1 MSRPGR
7 KIPLLKARRRV
18 PIQGLQRLYLL
29 PTQRLGCQTLSEY
42 PEINYE
48 VVRALGLAL
57 DARDPLTR
65 HHSDR
70 VARYSI
76 ALGLRLGLDK
86 EPNRLENLIA
96 AAFLHDVGII
106 GVPDGVI
113 QKEGGFLA
121 HEMQLMR
128 EHAVIGERMLEGA
141 GMPLQAKWVRHHH
154 ERVDGLGYPDGL
166 VGDAIPLESRL
177 IAVVESLE
185 AMTAARYD
193 RSRHGSALDELES
206 HRGTQFDGDITDALL
221 DLIVS
226 QELDEVPYDSQL
238 TGLIKDSRLHDPEWV
253 LSRSAAR
260 RRRLT
265 NVMDVEVIDV
275 AADN

>member
-1 MSRPGR
+1 M
-7 KIPLLKARRRV
+7 
-18 PIQGLQRLYLL
+18 
-29 PTQRLGCQTLSEY
+29 TEY
-42 PEINYE
+42 PELNYE
-48 VVRALGLAL
+48 VIRALGLSL

-76 ALGLRLGLDK
+76 ALGIRLGLDK
-86 EPNRLENLIA
+86 EPRRLENLIA

-128 EHAVIGERMLEGA
+128 EHAVIGERLLDGA

-154 ERVDGLGYPDGL
+154 ERVDGTGYPDGL
-166 VGDAIPLESRL
+166 AHEAIPFESRL

-193 RSRHGSALDELES
+193 RQRHGSALDELES
-206 HRGTQFDGDITDALL
+206 HKGTQFDPDITDALL

-226 QELDEVPYDSQL
+226 QSLDAVAYDSTL

-260 RRRLT
+260 RRRLSS
-265 NVMDVEVIDV
+265 VMDVEVVDV
-275 AADN
+275 AVDN

>member
-1 MSRPGR
+1 
-7 KIPLLKARRRV
+7 V
-18 PIQGLQRLYLL
+18 PD
-29 PTQRLGCQTLSEY
+29 Y
-42 PEINYE
+42 PELNYE
-48 VVRALGLAL
+48 VVRTFGLAL

-70 VARYSI
+70 VARYAI
-76 ALGLRLGLDK
+76 ALGIRVGCNK
-86 EPNRLENLIA
+86 EPGRLENLIA
-96 AAFLHDVGII
+96 AAFLHDIGIL

-128 EHAVIGERMLEGA
+128 EHAVIGERLLDAA

-154 ERVDGLGYPDGL
+154 ERVDGTGYPDGL
-166 VGDAIPLESRL
+166 AGDAIPFESRI
-177 IAVVESLE
+177 IAVVEALE

-193 RSRHGSALDELES
+193 RQRHGSALDELES
-206 HRGTQFDGDITDALL
+206 HKGSQFDPGIADALL

-226 QELDEVPYDSQL
+226 QELDDVAYDSDL
-238 TGLIKDSRLHDPEWV
+238 TEIVKNSRLHDPEWV

-260 RRRLT
+260 RRRLSS
-265 NVMDVEVIDV
+265 VMDAEVADV
-275 AADN
+275 GADT

>member
-1 MSRPGR
+1 VSD
-7 KIPLLKARRRV
+7 
-18 PIQGLQRLYLL
+18 
-29 PTQRLGCQTLSEY
+29 Y
-42 PEINYE
+42 PEVNYG

-86 EPNRLENLIA
+86 HPNRLENLIA

-128 EHAVIGERMLEGA
+128 EHAVIGERILHGA

-154 ERVDGLGYPDGL
+154 ERVDGTGYPDGL
-166 VGDAIPLESRL
+166 EGDAIPFESRL
-177 IAVVESLE
+177 IAIVESLE

-193 RSRHGSALDELES
+193 RQRHGSALDELES
-206 HRGTQFDGDITDALL
+206 HKGTQFDPEITDALL
-221 DLIVS
+221 DVIVS
-226 QELDEVPYDSQL
+226 QELDHVGYDSSL
-238 TGLIKDSRLHDPEWV
+238 TEIVKESRLHDPEWV

-260 RRRLT
+260 RRELT
-265 NVMDVEVIDV
+265 NVMDVEAVVDV
-275 AADN
+275 GAES

>member
-1 MSRPGR
+1 
-7 KIPLLKARRRV
+7 V
-18 PIQGLQRLYLL
+18 
-29 PTQRLGCQTLSEY
+29 TEY
-42 PEINYE
+42 PELNYA
-48 VVRALGLAL
+48 VVRAFGLAL

-76 ALGLRLGLDK
+76 ALGIQLGLDK

-128 EHAVIGERMLEGA
+128 EHAVIGERLLHGA

-154 ERVDGLGYPDGL
+154 ERVDGTGYPDGL
-166 VGDAIPLESRL
+166 AGDAIPVESRL

-193 RSRHGSALDELES
+193 RPRHGSALDELES
-206 HRGTQFDGDITDALL
+206 HKGTQFDPDITEALL
-221 DLIVS
+221 DLLVA
-226 QELDEVPYDSQL
+226 QELDRVPYDSAL
-238 TGLIKDSRLHDPEWV
+238 TEIIKESRLHDPEWV

-260 RRRLT
+260 RRELT
-265 NVMDVEVIDV
+265 NVMDIERIDIP
-275 AADN
+275 ADTLSE

>member
-1 MSRPGR
+1 VT
-7 KIPLLKARRRV
+7 A
-18 PIQGLQRLYLL
+18 
-29 PTQRLGCQTLSEY
+29 Y
-42 PEINYE
+42 PEPNYE
-48 VVRALGLAL
+48 VIRALGLAL

-70 VARYSI
+70 VARYAI
-76 ALGLRLGLDK
+76 ALGLRLRCDK
-86 EPNRLENLIA
+86 EPNRLENLIT

-121 HEMQLMR
+121 HEMQVMR
-128 EHAVIGERMLEGA
+128 EHAVIGERLLEGS

-154 ERVDGLGYPDGL
+154 ERVDGQGYPDGL
-166 VGDAIPLESRL
+166 VGDAIPFESRI
-177 IAVVESLE
+177 IAVVEALE

-193 RSRHGSALDELES
+193 RPRHGSALDELDS
-206 HRGTQFDGDITDALL
+206 HKGTQFDPEITDALL

-226 QELDEVPYDSQL
+226 QELEEVAYDSTL

-260 RRRLT
+260 RRELT
-265 NVMDVEVIDV
+265 SVMDVEVVDIG
-275 AADN
+275 ADN

>member
-1 MSRPGR
+1 
-7 KIPLLKARRRV
+7 V
-18 PIQGLQRLYLL
+18 
-29 PTQRLGCQTLSEY
+29 SEY
-42 PEINYE
+42 PEVNYE

-70 VARYSI
+70 VARYAI
-76 ALGLRLGLDK
+76 ALGLRLGCDK

-128 EHAVIGERMLEGA
+128 EHAVIGERILDGA
-141 GMPLQAKWVRHHH
+141 RMPLLAKWVRHHH
-154 ERVDGLGYPDGL
+154 ERVDGTGYPDGL
-166 VGDAIPLESRL
+166 TGDAIPFESRI

-193 RSRHGSALDELES
+193 RQRHGSALDELES
-206 HRGTQFDGDITDALL
+206 HKASQFDPDITDALL
-221 DLIVS
+221 DMIVS
-226 QELDEVPYDSQL
+226 QELENVVYDSSL
-238 TGLIKDSRLHDPEWV
+238 TELIKNSRLHDPEWV

-260 RRRLT
+260 KRRLS
-265 NVMDVEVIDV
+265 NVMDVEVVDVDV
-275 AADN
+275 ADVADVASET

>member
-1 MSRPGR
+1 
-7 KIPLLKARRRV
+7 V
-18 PIQGLQRLYLL
+18 
-29 PTQRLGCQTLSEY
+29 TDY
-42 PEINYE
+42 PEVKYD

-70 VARYSI
+70 VARYAI
-76 ALGLRLGLDK
+76 ALGMRLGCDK
-86 EPNRLENLIA
+86 DPGRLENLIA
-96 AAFLHDVGII
+96 AAFLHDIGIL

-128 EHAVIGERMLEGA
+128 EHAVVGERLLEGA

-154 ERVDGLGYPDGL
+154 ERVDGQGYPDGL
-166 VGDAIPLESRL
+166 VGDAIPFESRI

-193 RSRHGSALDELES
+193 RPRHGSALDELDS
-206 HRGTQFDGDITDALL
+206 HKGTQFDPDITEALL

-226 QELDEVPYDSQL
+226 QELEDLPYNSTL
-238 TGLIKDSRLHDPEWV
+238 TEMIKESRLHDPEWV

-260 RRRLT
+260 KRQLSS
-265 NVMDVEVIDV
+265 VMDIEVVDV
-275 AADN
+275 GVDS

>member
-1 MSRPGR
+1 
-7 KIPLLKARRRV
+7 V
-18 PIQGLQRLYLL
+18 
-29 PTQRLGCQTLSEY
+29 TDY
-42 PEINYE
+42 PEVNYE
-48 VVRALGLAL
+48 VVRAFGLAL

-76 ALGLRLGLDK
+76 ALGIRLGLDK

-128 EHAVIGERMLEGA
+128 EHAVIGERLLHAA

-154 ERVDGLGYPDGL
+154 ERVDGTGYPDGL
-166 VGDAIPLESRL
+166 AHGAIPFESRL
-177 IAVVESLE
+177 IGVVESLE

-193 RSRHGSALDELES
+193 RQRHGSALDELES
-206 HRGTQFDGDITDALL
+206 HKGTQFDPDITDALL

-226 QELDEVPYDSQL
+226 QSLDAVAYDSAL
-238 TGLIKDSRLHDPEWV
+238 TELIKDSRLHDPEWV

-260 RRRLT
+260 RRRLSS
-265 NVMDVEVIDV
+265 VMDVEVVDV
-275 AADN
+275 AVDN

>member
-1 MSRPGR
+1 MGD
-7 KIPLLKARRRV
+7 
-18 PIQGLQRLYLL
+18 
-29 PTQRLGCQTLSEY
+29 Y
-42 PEINYE
+42 PEVNYD
-48 VVRALGLAL
+48 VVRAFGLAL

-76 ALGLRLGLDK
+76 ALGIRLGLDK

-96 AAFLHDVGII
+96 AAFLHDVGIL

-128 EHAVIGERMLEGA
+128 EHAVIGERLLDAA

-154 ERVDGLGYPDGL
+154 ERVDGTGYPDGL
-166 VGDAIPLESRL
+166 EGDAIPIESRL
-177 IAVVESLE
+177 IAVVEALE

-193 RSRHGSALDELES
+193 RQRHGSALDELES
-206 HRGTQFDGDITDALL
+206 HKGTQFDPDITDALL
-221 DLIVS
+221 DMIVA
-226 QELDEVPYDSQL
+226 QELDEVVYDSQL

-253 LSRSAAR
+253 LGRSAAR
-260 RRRLT
+260 RRRLSS
-265 NVMDVEVIDV
+265 VMDVEVIDV
-275 AADN
+275 VADS

>member
-1 MSRPGR
+1 MSD
-7 KIPLLKARRRV
+7 
-18 PIQGLQRLYLL
+18 
-29 PTQRLGCQTLSEY
+29 Y
-42 PEINYE
+42 PEVNYE

-76 ALGLRLGLDK
+76 ALGLRLELDK
-86 EPNRLENLIA
+86 DPNRLENLIA
-96 AAFLHDVGII
+96 AAFMHDIGIL

-128 EHAVIGERMLEGA
+128 EHAVIGERILDGA

-154 ERVDGLGYPDGL
+154 ERVDGTGYPDGL
-166 VGDAIPLESRL
+166 ANDAIPFESRI
-177 IAVVESLE
+177 IAVVEALE

-193 RSRHGSALDELES
+193 RRRRGSALDELES
-206 HRGTQFDGDITDALL
+206 HKGSQFDPAITDALL

-226 QELDEVPYDSQL
+226 QELDEVVYDSTL
-238 TGLIKDSRLHDPEWV
+238 TGMIKDSRIHDPEWV

-260 RRRLT
+260 RRRLSS
-265 NVMDVEVIDV
+265 VMDVEVVDV
-275 AADN
+275 GADT

>member
-1 MSRPGR
+1 MTG
-7 KIPLLKARRRV
+7 
-18 PIQGLQRLYLL
+18 
-29 PTQRLGCQTLSEY
+29 Y
-42 PEINYE
+42 PELNYE
-48 VVRALGLAL
+48 AIRALGLAL

-76 ALGLRLGLDK
+76 AVGLRLGCDK

-96 AAFLHDVGII
+96 AAFLHDVGIL

-113 QKEGGFLA
+113 NKEGGFLN

-128 EHAVIGERMLEGA
+128 EHAVIGERILDGA
-141 GMPLQAKWVRHHH
+141 GLPVQAKWVRHHH
-154 ERVDGLGYPDGL
+154 ERVDGTGYPDRL
-166 VGDAIPLESRL
+166 AGDAIPFESRL
-177 IAVVESLE
+177 IAVVEALE

-193 RSRHGSALDELES
+193 RQRHGSALDELES
-206 HRGTQFDGDITDALL
+206 HKGSQFDPDITDALL

-226 QELDEVPYDSQL
+226 QELEAVEYDSQL
-238 TGLIKDSRLHDPEWV
+238 TAVIKNSRLHDPEWV

-260 RRRLT
+260 RRRLSS
-265 NVMDVEVIDV
+265 VMDVEVIDV
-275 AADN
+275 AADS

>member
-1 MSRPGR
+1 M
-7 KIPLLKARRRV
+7 
-18 PIQGLQRLYLL
+18 
-29 PTQRLGCQTLSEY
+29 TDY
-42 PEINYE
+42 PEVNYD

-76 ALGLRLGLDK
+76 ALGIRLGLDK

-96 AAFLHDVGII
+96 AAFLHDIGIL

-128 EHAVIGERMLEGA
+128 EHAVIGERLLDGV

-154 ERVDGLGYPDGL
+154 ERVDGTGYPDGL
-166 VGDAIPLESRL
+166 TQDAIPVESRL

-193 RSRHGSALDELES
+193 RQRHGSALDELES
-206 HRGTQFDGDITDALL
+206 HKATQFDPAITDALL

-226 QELDEVPYDSQL
+226 QELDEVAYGSSM
-238 TGLIKDSRLHDPEWV
+238 TELIKDSRLHDPEWV

-265 NVMDVEVIDV
+265 SVMDVEVVDV
-275 AADN
+275 ASET